1 MRFCRPHSR
10 RGATRFHPGSLTLVL
25 SLAALLLLPGCG
37 GCRRTPNDADAAKQI
52 KSAAEKEAE
61 RKRLEAERIKP
72 DFEIGSSATLPPDP
86 DRIQLFT
93 KPGHWM
99 AAQAELIA
107 NHYDFAGRLKVGD
120 IDLGATN
127 RFRLGL
133 SRDVALAKGQKK
145 NLEFR
150 FYLPAGPEIK
160 QLPMSLASTSGRDVL
175 GSRDPVTRLFSHQY
189 YLAVLAREP
198 DTFVFVRRLDTLRAP
213 TGKYFMFNEPADPH
227 FRLAIVGPGATA
239 ALPSHSS
246 AWTSVACLLWDDFDP
261 KPLTSAQQQALL
273 DWLHWG
279 GQLVVSGP
287 QTIDLLKASFLA
299 DYLPADGSGAVELTE
314 AQLAEI
320 DNAFSPPTGKLR
332 LPAPLTGER
341 LAPRPGA
348 QITEGDDALPLVVER
363 SVGSGRVVV
372 TAFRLNERALAR
384 WPGFDSFLNCC
395 LLRRPGRKFARA
407 ERAVALDWR
416 DGHSWFDP
424 RRVSRVRYFSRDAGV
439 WTPWNQFGLAQA
451 PVDQSLDHLRRM
463 AANRFVT
470 GASPGEGNPIDP
482 AQPGFGPGVAGWSDF
497 GEVSQRAQ
505 AQLQRE
511 AGIKI
516 PTADFVVRVLGVYL
530 LVLIP
535 VNFALF
541 RLLGRVE
548 WAWLAVPVISLGGAL
563 AVVYLAQ
570 LDIGFVRSQ
579 NELAIVELQGA
590 HPRAHVSRYTALY
603 TSLSTRYA
611 AEFDDTGAVALP
623 LPTSDETLLPGQ
635 TRSTI
640 TLAADQTARLNDFRV
655 ASNSIGMLH
664 SEHMLPL
671 AGGLILEPVRGG
683 APDALQVRNATGL
696 ALRDV
701 RVVHR
706 ALDGGGDRYGA
717 GDNVH
722 SGSARI
728 ATVDKLAPGDARELS
743 FAPLPPRP
751 AKPKPVDPLPSEE
764 EEDPFVDESEA
775 EDSTNDIAARALAA
789 AQADPDALA
798 SLAVEDCVNGEYRLV
813 AWSDS
818 TLAGMAIE
826 PRATQTQQ
834 LALIVA
840 HLRFDAAGLE
850 LARDSSSRRQVELE
864 IGRAPEDPDVIDF
877 GKPESDDAPGDAAAP
892 ADATDPATAPSS
904 PSAVP

>member
-1 MRFCRPHSR
+1 MKLSRPQSL
-10 RGATRFHPGSLTLVL
+10 RGAARFHPGSLTLVV

-37 GCRRTPNDADAAKQI
+37 GCRRTPSDADAAKQA
-52 KSAAEKEAE
+52 KSAAEKDAE
-61 RKRLEAERIKP
+61 RKRLEAERAKP
-72 DFEIGSSATLPPDP
+72 DFEIGSSASLPPDP
-86 DRIQLFT
+86 DRIQLFA

-99 AAQAELIA
+99 AAQTQLVA
-107 NHYDFAGRLKVGD
+107 NHYDFAGRLAVGD
-120 IDLGATN
+120 LDLGATN

-133 SRDVALAKGQKK
+133 SRGVALAKGQKK
-145 NLEFR
+145 SLEYR

-160 QLPMSLASTSGRDVL
+160 QLPLSLASDSGRDVL

-189 YLAVLAREP
+189 YLAVLTREP

-227 FRLAIVGPGATA
+227 YRLAIVGPGATA

-261 KPLTSAQQQALL
+261 KPLTREQQQALV

-299 DYLPADGSGAVELTE
+299 DYLPADGSGAVELT
-314 AQLAEI
+314 ADQLAGI
-320 DNAFSPPTGKLR
+320 DTAYSPPTGKLR

-348 QITEGDDALPLVVER
+348 QIVLGDDTLPLVVER
-363 SVGSGRVVV
+363 AVGSGRVVV

-395 LLRRPGRKFARA
+395 LLRRPGRKFVRA
-407 ERAVALDWR
+407 ENAVALDWR

-424 RRVSRVRYFSRDAGV
+424 RRVSRVRYFSRDAGA
-439 WTPWNQFGLAQA
+439 WTPWNQYGLAQE
-451 PVDQSLDHLRRM
+451 PVDQSLDHLQRM
-463 AANRFVT
+463 AANQFIT
-470 GASPGEGNPIDP
+470 GAAPDAVDEVRP
-482 AQPGFGPGVAGWSDF
+482 AQPGFGPGVGGWSDF

-505 AQLQRE
+505 AQLQHE

-516 PTADFVVRVLGVYL
+516 PSAGFVVRVLGIYL
-530 LVLIP
+530 LVLVP
-535 VNFALF
+535 VNFAVF

-579 NELAIVELQGA
+579 NEVAIVELQGA
-590 HPRAHVSRYTALY
+590 HPRAHVTRYTALY

-611 AEFDDTGAVALP
+611 AEFDDAGAVVLP

-640 TLAADQTARLNDFRV
+640 TLAADQTVRLNDFRV

-706 ALDGGGDRYGA
+706 ALARGGDRFGA
-717 GDNVH
+717 GEDVY
-722 SGSARI
+722 SGSARV
-728 ATVDKLAPGDARELS
+728 ATLGRLPPGDTRELS
-743 FAPLPPRP
+743 FEPLPPPP
-751 AKPKPVDPLPSEE
+751 AKPRPVDSPAP
-764 EEDPFVDESEA
+764 DESDPVGWGVGRDGDESVD
-775 EDSTNDIAARALAA
+775 DSAARALAA

-798 SLAVEDCVNGEYRLV
+798 SMAVEDCINGEYRLV
-813 AWSDS
+813 AWTESP
-818 TLAGMAIE
+818 LAGLAIE

-834 LALIVA
+834 LTLVVA
-840 HLRFDAAGLE
+840 HLRYDAAGLE

-864 IGRAPEDPDVIDF
+864 IGRLPEDPDVIDF
-877 GKPESDDAPGDAAAP
+877 GKPDADDAP
-892 ADATDPATAPSS
+892 ADA
-904 PSAVP
+904 AVPPPSGPTP